1 MALTTEQLS
10 RLSELLDTSLTL
22 PPMQRR
28 AWLDALPE
36 SDRPLMEALRERLL
50 ADEAAN
56 ASGGALDRM
65 PRIAATG
72 AAEGGTI
79 DRNAGE
85 RLGAYELLRPL
96 GAGGMAEVWLA
107 SRADGVF
114 ERQVALKIPRL
125 SGMPAEMGERFAR
138 ECRILATLETPN
150 IARLYDAGV
159 DATGAPYIAMEY
171 VLGENLVAWCDA
183 RALDIPARIR
193 LFIQVLDAVS
203 YAHRRQIL
211 HRDLKPSNILVT
223 EQGEVRLLDFGVARL
238 LQADAERSS
247 SVTQAWGHALTPA
260 YASPELLRGEPVDLR
275 SDIYSL
281 GVVLH
286 ELLTGVRPGRQPF
299 GATDRTQSR
308 VVTGAL
314 RDVVTKALA
323 PDPAGRYADAASFAA
338 ALRPFAGADTA
349 RTRTSRFLIRH
360 RLFAAALAV
369 LAVVVAGSVALLRP
383 RTAPDPGTPPAV
395 QTVAVLPFTN
405 LTGDPGQEIV
415 ADGLA
420 EELANRLAAI
430 PDLRVTG
437 RRSSFSFKGKNE
449 DLRVIAKKL
458 DVANLLE
465 GSLRGEGT
473 RLRITVQLID
483 GRDGMRRWSS
493 RPYEHEQ
500 SGILAAQDE
509 IAKDVARALSVT
521 LDVGALNRAQGGT
534 RNLEAA
540 RRYWEWRELMLSE
553 RIGIELERRKVRLL
567 REAVRLDPQFV
578 VAWDGLAGSLST
590 LARYIDDTQ
599 PEQVKQLRAEAD
611 QAWSRV
617 AELAPDSWIV
627 LKKRSDDLLRAEKW
641 AESEA
646 VARQILESGP
656 FTFERAQPLG
666 NLIASVGRFDETIE
680 LQAQMLALEP
690 QAMFLSAEQ
699 QWNLYAARRFEEAE
713 AEYQR
718 SQTLAGSH
726 FSSDLAA
733 LLRGL
738 ARPDTD
744 PQTLRELFERLR
756 SENDRPSPLSDEL
769 AAAIPD
775 RQRML
780 AVLRKAFEEG
790 EEINPRFADAL
801 GDRDLAFA
809 ALQSYL
815 RRFRGGIYTW
825 SEPWLLVH
833 SGARADPRFKELMR
847 EAGLAD
853 YWRKS
858 GKWADF
864 CRPVGEDDF
873 ECH

>member
-1 MALTTEQLS
+1 
-10 RLSELLDTSLTL
+10 
-22 PPMQRR
+22 
-28 AWLDALPE
+28 
-36 SDRPLMEALRERLL
+36 
-50 ADEAAN
+50 
-56 ASGGALDRM
+56 
-65 PRIAATG
+65 
-72 AAEGGTI
+72 
-79 DRNAGE
+79 
-85 RLGAYELLRPL
+85 
-96 GAGGMAEVWLA
+96 MAEVWLA
-107 SRADGVF
+107 RRADGAF
-114 ERQVALKIPRL
+114 EREVALKIPRL
-125 SGMPAEMGERFAR
+125 RGMPAEMAERFAR

-159 DATGAPYIAMEY
+159 DATGVPYIAMEY
-171 VLGENLVAWCDA
+171 VQGEPLVAWCDA
-183 RALDIPARIR
+183 RELDTPARIG

-203 YAHRRQIL
+203 YAHRHQVL

-238 LQADAERSS
+238 LHGDADG
-247 SVTQAWGHALTPA
+247 SVLTHAWGRALTPA
-260 YASPELLRGEPVDLR
+260 YSSPELLRGEPVDLR

-286 ELLTGVRPGRQPF
+286 ELLTGVRPGRQPT
-299 GATDRTQSR
+299 GATDGSQIRALS
-308 VVTGAL
+308 GAL
-314 RDVVTKALA
+314 RDAVTKALA
-323 PDPAGRYADAASFAA
+323 PDPADRYADAASFAA

-349 RTRTSRFLIRH
+349 RVRIGRFWTRP
-360 RLFAAALAV
+360 RLVAGLAALA
-369 LAVVVAGSVALLRP
+369 LVVAGGVALLRP
-383 RTAPDPGTPPAV
+383 RTAPAAV

-405 LTGDPGQEIV
+405 LTGDPGQEFV

-420 EELANRLAAI
+420 EEVANQLAAI
-430 PDLRVTG
+430 PELRVTG
-437 RRSSFSFKGKNE
+437 RASSFSFKGKNE

-458 DVANLLE
+458 GVANLLE
-465 GSLRGEGT
+465 GSLRGDDT
-473 RLRITVQLID
+473 RLRVTVQLID
-483 GRDGMRRWSS
+483 GRDGTRRWSS

-509 IAKDVARALSVT
+509 IAQDVARALSVT

-534 RNLEAA
+534 MNLEAA

-590 LARYIDDTQ
+590 LARYIDDSQT
-599 PEQVKQLRAEAD
+599 EQAEQLRAEAD
-611 QAWSRV
+611 QAWGRV

-627 LKKRSDDLLRAEKW
+627 LKKRSDDLLRAEQW

-656 FTFERAQPLG
+656 FTFERAQPLS
-666 NLIASVGRFDETIE
+666 NLIATVGRFDETIE

-690 QAMFLSAEQ
+690 QAMFVSAEQ
-699 QWNLYAARRFEEAE
+699 QWNLYAAGRFEEAE

-744 PQTLRELFERLR
+744 PQTLRELFQRLR
-756 SENDRPSPLSDEL
+756 SENDRPSRLSDDL

-801 GDRDLAFA
+801 GDRDLALT
-809 ALQSYL
+809 ALRSYL
-815 RRFRGGIYTW
+815 RRFRGGTYTW

-853 YWRKS
+853 YWRQS

-864 CRPVGEDDF
+864 CGPAGEDDF

>member
-1 MALTTEQLS
+1 LALTNEQLG
-10 RLSELLDTSLTL
+10 RLSELLDASLSL
-22 PPMQRR
+22 PPAQRC
-28 AWLDALPE
+28 AWLDSLPE
-36 SDRPLMEALRERLL
+36 KDRPLVQALRESLL
-50 ADEAAN
+50 ADDP
-56 ASGGALDRM
+56 ASATGGALDRM
-65 PRIAATG
+65 PRIETTG
-72 AAEGGTI
+72 AAEDGTI
-79 DRNAGE
+79 DRHASE

-107 SRADGVF
+107 RRADGAF

-125 SGMPAEMGERFAR
+125 RGMPAEMAERFAR

-159 DATGAPYIAMEY
+159 DATGVPYIAMEY
-171 VLGENLVAWCDA
+171 VQGEPLVAWCDA
-183 RALDIPARIR
+183 RELDTPARIR

-238 LQADAERSS
+238 LQADADGS

-275 SDIYSL
+275 SDLYSL

-286 ELLTGVRPGRQPF
+286 ELLTGVRPGRQPT
-299 GATDRTQSR
+299 GATDGSQGRALS
-308 VVTGAL
+308 GAL
-314 RDVVTKALA
+314 RDAVTKALA
-323 PDPAGRYADAASFAA
+323 PDPAGRYADAASFAE

-349 RTRTSRFLIRH
+349 RARLARLRTRPLLISG
-360 RLFAAALAV
+360 LAALA
-369 LAVVVAGSVALLRP
+369 LVVAGGVALIRP
-383 RTAPDPGTPPAV
+383 RTAPAAV
-395 QTVAVLPFTN
+395 QSVAVLPFIN
-405 LTGDPGQEIV
+405 LTGDPGQEIL

-420 EELANRLAAI
+420 EEVANRLAAI

-465 GSLRGEGT
+465 GSLRTDGT
-473 RLRITVQLID
+473 QLRITVNLID
-483 GRDGMRRWSS
+483 GRDGTRRWSS
-493 RPYEHEQ
+493 RPYEHEH

-509 IAKDVARALSVT
+509 IAQDVARALSVT

-553 RIGIELERRKVRLL
+553 RIGIELERRKVRLM
-567 REAVRLDPQFV
+567 REAVRRDPQFV

-590 LARYIDDTQ
+590 LARYIDDTH
-599 PEQVKQLRAEAD
+599 PEQAEQLRAEAE
-611 QAWSRV
+611 QAWGRV
-617 AELAPDSWIV
+617 AELAPDSWIA

-656 FTFERAQPLG
+656 FTFERAEPLS
-666 NLIASVGRFDETIE
+666 NVTASVGRLDEAIE

-690 QAMFLSAEQ
+690 QAMFVSAVQ
-699 QWNLYAARRFEEAE
+699 QWNFYAAERFEEVE

-738 ARPDTD
+738 AQPDAD
-744 PQTLRELFERLR
+744 PQTLRELFQRLR
-756 SENDRPSPLSDEL
+756 SENDRPSRLSDDL

-809 ALQSYL
+809 ALRSYL
-815 RRFRGGIYTW
+815 RRFRGGTYTW

-833 SGARADPRFKELMR
+833 SGTRADPRFKKLMR
-847 EAGLAD
+847 EAGLVD

-858 GKWADF
+858 GKWPDF
-864 CRPVGEDDF
+864 CGPVGEDDF

>member
-1 MALTTEQLS
+1 MRYCLS
-10 RLSELLDTSLTL
+10 R
-22 PPMQRR
+22 
-28 AWLDALPE
+28 
-36 SDRPLMEALRERLL
+36 
-50 ADEAAN
+50 
-56 ASGGALDRM
+56 
-65 PRIAATG
+65 I
-72 AAEGGTI
+72 
-79 DRNAGE
+79 
-85 RLGAYELLRPL
+85 
-96 GAGGMAEVWLA
+96 
-107 SRADGVF
+107 SRA
-114 ERQVALKIPRL
+114 
-125 SGMPAEMGERFAR
+125 
-138 ECRILATLETPN
+138 TP
-150 IARLYDAGV
+150 
-159 DATGAPYIAMEY
+159 
-171 VLGENLVAWCDA
+171 
-183 RALDIPARIR
+183 
-193 LFIQVLDAVS
+193 
-203 YAHRRQIL
+203 
-211 HRDLKPSNILVT
+211 
-223 EQGEVRLLDFGVARL
+223 
-238 LQADAERSS
+238 
-247 SVTQAWGHALTPA
+247 
-260 YASPELLRGEPVDLR
+260 
-275 SDIYSL
+275 
-281 GVVLH
+281 
-286 ELLTGVRPGRQPF
+286 
-299 GATDRTQSR
+299 DR
-308 VVTGAL
+308 
-314 RDVVTKALA
+314 K
-323 PDPAGRYADAASFAA
+323 F
-338 ALRPFAGADTA
+338 
-349 RTRTSRFLIRH
+349 
-360 RLFAAALAV
+360 
-369 LAVVVAGSVALLRP
+369 
-383 RTAPDPGTPPAV
+383 
-395 QTVAVLPFTN
+395 
-405 LTGDPGQEIV
+405 V

-420 EELANRLAAI
+420 EEVANQLAAI
-430 PDLRVTG
+430 PELRVTG
-437 RRSSFSFKGKNE
+437 RASSFSFKGKNE

-458 DVANLLE
+458 GVANLLE
-465 GSLRGEGT
+465 GSLRGDGT
-473 RLRITVQLID
+473 RLRVTVQLID
-483 GRDGMRRWSS
+483 GRDGTRRWSS

-509 IAKDVARALSVT
+509 IAQDVARALSVT

-590 LARYIDDTQ
+590 LARYIDDSQ
-599 PEQVKQLRAEAD
+599 PEQAEQLRAEAD
-611 QAWSRV
+611 QAWGRV

-656 FTFERAQPLG
+656 FTFERAQPLS
-666 NLIASVGRFDETIE
+666 NLIATVGRFDETIE

-690 QAMFLSAEQ
+690 QAMFVSAEQ
-699 QWNLYAARRFEEAE
+699 QWNLYAAGRFEEAE

-744 PQTLRELFERLR
+744 PQTLRELFQRLR
-756 SENDRPSPLSDEL
+756 SENDRPSRLSDDL

-801 GDRDLAFA
+801 GDRDLALT
-809 ALQSYL
+809 ALRSYL
-815 RRFRGGIYTW
+815 RRFRGGTYTW